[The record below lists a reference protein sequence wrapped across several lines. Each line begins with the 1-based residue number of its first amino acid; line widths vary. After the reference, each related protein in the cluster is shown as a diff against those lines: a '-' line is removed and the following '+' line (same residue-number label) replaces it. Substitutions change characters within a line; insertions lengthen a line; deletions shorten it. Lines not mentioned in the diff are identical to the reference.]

1 MENVSVSLQVG
12 VFIWG
17 FAMLLMAMVVCAANR
32 KLWIDR
38 MKEKCDEFQKQY
50 DDLVKALDEDKE
62 AFEKEKKDLAEHYD
76 YMEREN
82 IALKAKMRNYPDT
95 IRWYQNI
102 LSWYTKIDGKKINDF
117 INEEV
122 RRFHWADQ
130 PSD

>member
-1 MENVSVSLQVG
+1 MEGASVSLQVG
-12 VFIWG
+12 IFIWG

-62 AFEKEKKDLAEHYD
+62 AFEEEKKALAEKYKHV
-76 YMEREN
+76 ELEN
-82 IALKAKMRNYPDT
+82 TALKAQMRHYPDT

-102 LSWYTKIDGKKINDF
+102 LAW
-117 INEEV
+117 
-122 RRFHWADQ
+122 
-130 PSD
+130 